1 MMHLAYILLVSLLL
15 TACNEVETVE
25 KPIRPAQIWTV
36 NSELLPEKTVYSG
49 DIHAR
54 YEVDLAFRVN
64 GKVVSRN
71 VDVGDYVEQGQVLAE
86 LDKDDLNLNIKSAQ
100 GNLQA
105 TMSEMNNAKS
115 ELKRTQDLFNKQFIS
130 QAILDT
136 ANNRYKTAKSQVK
149 AAKAQLTLVK
159 NQAQYSQLKAVSSG
173 IVTRTDLEIGQVVS
187 IGQAVIHIAQ
197 KGGYESHIQVGEQ
210 AIKGMK
216 ENMPVKVALWVAD
229 EEWFD
234 GKIREISPA
243 ATRNRTWLV
252 KVTLINP
259 PEGLKL
265 GMTSKV
271 GVQNTVNKMLAWI
284 PATAL
289 YQQDNKPAVWIVE
302 DGNHVRLKPVKLE
315 KHLMN
320 GVLVA
325 GLDNG
330 TKVIAAGV
338 NRVHDGQEVKPIP
351 YTGRSVPMR
360 SKAP

>member
-1 MMHLAYILLVSLLL
+1 MKQFSFILLISLSLS
-15 TACNEVETVE
+15 ACNEVETVE
-25 KPIRPAQIWTV
+25 KPIRPAQTWTV
-36 NSELLPEKTVYSG
+36 NSELLPERTVYSG

-54 YEVDLAFRVN
+54 HEVDLAFRVN
-64 GKVVSRN
+64 GKVISRK
-71 VDVGDYVEQGQVLAE
+71 VEVGDYVEQGQVLAE
-86 LDKDDLNLNIKSAQ
+86 LEKDDLNLNINSAQ
-100 GNLQA
+100 ANLQA
-105 TMSEMNNAKS
+105 AKSEMNNTKS

-136 ANNRYKTAKSQVK
+136 ANNRYRTAKSQVK
-149 AAKAQLTLVK
+149 AANAQLTLVK
-159 NQAQYSQLKAVSSG
+159 NQAQYSELKAVTSG
-173 IVTRTDLEIGQVVS
+173 IVTKTDLEIGQVVS

-210 AIKGMK
+210 AIKSMK
-216 ENMPVKVALWVAD
+216 EDMPVKVALWIDD

-243 ATRNRTWLV
+243 ATSNRTWLV

-271 GVQNTVNKMLAWI
+271 GLQNNVNKMLSWL

-289 YQQDNKPAVWIVE
+289 YQQNNKPAVWLVE
-302 DGNHVRLKPVKLE
+302 DDNHVSLHPVKLE

-325 GLDNG
+325 GLENG

-360 SKAP
+360 SKAQ